1 MKKFKILLSVIFIIL
16 ISVQN
21 SYSQDSVSVKIYDN
35 LLHKYI
41 VNGLVDYENLVKDK
55 NLEKYIDALSK
66 FDPSTLTNK
75 NDKLAFWINAYNAY
89 TLKIIVDNYP
99 ISSINDL
106 HSGGRIIA
114 HILKTTVWD
123 KDFVIIDNKKI
134 TLNYI
139 EHDIIRPK
147 FKDPRIHFALVCGAM
162 SCPPLRNEAY
172 IGDKLD
178 EQLNDQGKTF
188 FADQSQNSFDGKNHI
203 VYLSKILDWYG
214 DDFGDSDS
222 QILLRIKTFLPK
234 KIAESV
240 NDNIIKWKIDFK
252 SYDWNLNK
260 IK

>member
-178 EQLNDQGKTF
+178 EQLNDQGKSF
-188 FADQSQNSFDGKNHI
+188 FANQSHS
-203 VYLSKILDWYG
+203 
-214 DDFGDSDS
+214 
-222 QILLRIKTFLPK
+222 
-234 KIAESV
+234 
-240 NDNIIKWKIDFK
+240 NIIQ
-252 SYDWNLNK
+252 
-260 IK
+260 